1 LKKEIDMTIQ
11 PGKFALALAISAAFL
26 WVICSTL
33 VWISPEMMMSMTENM
48 LHADLANV
56 TWQMTFSGML
66 IGLVVW
72 AGFAAVIGGLVAGIY
87 NRLAGRSA

>member
-1 LKKEIDMTIQ
+1 MKIQ
-11 PGKFALALAISAAFL
+11 PGQFALALAISAALL
-26 WVICSTL
+26 WVICSAL
-33 VWISPEMMMSMTENM
+33 VWLSPGMMMSMTENM

-72 AGFAAVIGGLVAGIY
+72 TGIAAVTGGLVAGIY
-87 NRLAGRSA
+87 NQLASRSAK